1 MSFFSSTIQLRES
14 EALALEIKVSSNGVK
29 SRVLSI
35 GNTIK
40 KSKKGRLGNALWSEI
55 RQEYIAAES

>member
-14 EALALEIKVSSNGVK
+14 EALALEIKVSLNGVK

-40 KSKKGRLGNALWSEI
+40 RAKRPVRVMLYGQRLDNNI
-55 RQEYIAAES
+55 